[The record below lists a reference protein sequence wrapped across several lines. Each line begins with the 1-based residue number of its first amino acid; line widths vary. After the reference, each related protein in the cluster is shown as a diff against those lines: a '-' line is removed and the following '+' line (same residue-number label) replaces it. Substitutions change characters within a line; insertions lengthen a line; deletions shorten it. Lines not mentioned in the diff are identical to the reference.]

1 MDKGEI
7 REELIRIIQELE
19 LLKSKIDNL
28 EYKDIIDAKN
38 QENCEKVR
46 NRRARNS
53 ENVGKPTGE
62 HCWPNE
68 SFRNADGDSLARDL
82 RL

>member
-19 LLKSKIDNL
+19 LLKSKIDNP

-38 QENCEKVR
+38 QELKDIRIKYKRVLAEEK
-46 NRRARNS
+46 
-53 ENVGKPTGE
+53 ENYLHK
-62 HCWPNE
+62 
-68 SFRNADGDSLARDL
+68 L
-82 RL
+82 

>member
-38 QENCEKVR
+38 QELKDIREKYKKFL
-46 NRRARNS
+46 AG
-53 ENVGKPTGE
+53 ENEKG
-62 HCWPNE
+62 
-68 SFRNADGDSLARDL
+68 RD
-82 RL
+82 R

>member
-19 LLKSKIDNL
+19 LLKSKIDNP

-38 QENCEKVR
+38 QELKDIREKYKKFL
-46 NRRARNS
+46 AG
-53 ENVGKPTGE
+53 ENEKG
-62 HCWPNE
+62 
-68 SFRNADGDSLARDL
+68 RD
-82 RL
+82 R

>member
-19 LLKSKIDNL
+19 LLKSKIDNP

-38 QENCEKVR
+38 QELKDIRIKYKRVLAEEK
-46 NRRARNS
+46 
-53 ENVGKPTGE
+53 EKG
-62 HCWPNE
+62 
-68 SFRNADGDSLARDL
+68 RD
-82 RL
+82 R

>member
-19 LLKSKIDNL
+19 LLKSKIDNP

-38 QENCEKVR
+38 QELKDIREKYKEFL
-46 NRRARNS
+46 AG
-53 ENVGKPTGE
+53 ENEKG
-62 HCWPNE
+62 
-68 SFRNADGDSLARDL
+68 RD
-82 RL
+82 R

>member
-19 LLKSKIDNL
+19 LLKSKIDNP

-38 QENCEKVR
+38 QESKDIREKYKKFL
-46 NRRARNS
+46 AG
-53 ENVGKPTGE
+53 ENEKG
-62 HCWPNE
+62 
-68 SFRNADGDSLARDL
+68 RD
-82 RL
+82 R

>member
-19 LLKSKIDNL
+19 LLKSKIDNP

-38 QENCEKVR
+38 QELKDIRIKYKRVLAEENEKGR
-46 NRRARNS
+46 NR
-53 ENVGKPTGE
+53 
-62 HCWPNE
+62 
-68 SFRNADGDSLARDL
+68 
-82 RL
+82 

>member
-19 LLKSKIDNL
+19 LLKSKIDNP

-38 QENCEKVR
+38 QELKDIREKYKEFLAEENEKGR
-46 NRRARNS
+46 NR
-53 ENVGKPTGE
+53 
-62 HCWPNE
+62 
-68 SFRNADGDSLARDL
+68 
-82 RL
+82 

>member
-19 LLKSKIDNL
+19 LLKCRSDNP

-38 QENCEKVR
+38 QELKDIREKYKEFL
-46 NRRARNS
+46 AG
-53 ENVGKPTGE
+53 ENEKG
-62 HCWPNE
+62 
-68 SFRNADGDSLARDL
+68 RD
-82 RL
+82 R

>member
-19 LLKSKIDNL
+19 LLKSKIDNP

-38 QENCEKVR
+38 QELKDIRIKYKRVLAEENEK
-46 NRRARNS
+46 
-53 ENVGKPTGE
+53 G
-62 HCWPNE
+62 
-68 SFRNADGDSLARDL
+68 RD
-82 RL
+82 R

>member
-19 LLKSKIDNL
+19 LLKSKIDNP

-38 QENCEKVR
+38 QELKDIREKYKKFLAGENEKGR
-46 NRRARNS
+46 NR
-53 ENVGKPTGE
+53 
-62 HCWPNE
+62 
-68 SFRNADGDSLARDL
+68 
-82 RL
+82 

>member
-19 LLKSKIDNL
+19 LLKSKIDNP

-38 QENCEKVR
+38 QELKDIREKYKKFL
-46 NRRARNS
+46 AE
-53 ENVGKPTGE
+53 ENEKG
-62 HCWPNE
+62 
-68 SFRNADGDSLARDL
+68 RD
-82 RL
+82 R